1 MAESS
6 LNGRFHGAVRRRWG
20 RRPDAFILG
29 NWERGKGT
37 SALGRRY
44 FGLGSHLLKRV
55 AKIEAKNISAN
66 VKVVERAFRSFEEKI
81 RLNIR
86 ELIDFWAIPAG
97 LRSRSPRSEW

>member
-44 FGLGSHLLKRV
+44 FGLGSHLLKR
-55 AKIEAKNISAN
+55 
-66 VKVVERAFRSFEEKI
+66 
-81 RLNIR
+81 
-86 ELIDFWAIPAG
+86 
-97 LRSRSPRSEW
+97 